1 MRRSCSRIPWAVSG
15 FGLRYQAIERL
26 VYGEVI
32 GMMEREATIAAIAT
46 PPGRGGIGVIRLSG
60 PASLA
65 LVEGMIVSPSPGPW
79 EPNRASLRRLFD
91 PLTGDLIDEALVTW
105 FRAPHSFTGE
115 EVVEISCHGSPV
127 VLGQL
132 LRLVMALG
140 AQPAQP
146 GEFTMRAFLNRRLDL
161 TQAEAIHDLIQAQ
174 TSHQARVAARQ
185 VCGELSRQLQPLR
198 SQLIELIV
206 HLESSVEFVEDD
218 LDPLDLARFHDL
230 LRQQVASLERLT
242 ATYRAGRILRNGAR
256 MALIG
261 RPNVGK
267 SSVFNSL
274 LGRDRAIVT
283 SLPGTTRDLLQ
294 EPLSIGGIPVQ
305 LVDTAGIR
313 QTEDPIEQIGVERTH
328 SAIAEAD
335 FVVAVIEATSTL
347 PDQEVTLLEEAAPA
361 LYLINKCD
369 LGSFH
374 SRERLATLAGERPI
388 LEVSAYTGQGME
400 TLREAL
406 QEILLPHGSIETES
420 ALVTNE
426 RHYLA
431 LCETL
436 ACLERACQVLQA
448 GLTEEILLDP
458 LHLALRNLGLITGET
473 LIDDL
478 LNQIFA
484 TFCIGK

>member
-1 MRRSCSRIPWAVSG
+1 
-15 FGLRYQAIERL
+15 
-26 VYGEVI
+26 
-32 GMMEREATIAAIAT
+32 MME
-46 PPGRGGIGVIRLSG
+46 PQSRGD
-60 PASLA
+60 
-65 LVEGMIVSPSPGPW
+65 W
-79 EPNRASLRRLFD
+79 EPNRASLRLLYE
-91 PLTGDLIDEALVTW
+91 PLTGELIDEALVTW

-127 VLGQL
+127 VLEQV
-132 LRLVMALG
+132 LRLALALG
-140 AQPAQP
+140 AELAQP
-146 GEFTMRAFLNRRLDL
+146 GEFTLRAFLNRRLDL
-161 TQAEAIHDLIQAQ
+161 TQAEAIHDLIQSQ

-185 VCGELSRQLQPLR
+185 LRGELSRQLQPLR
-198 SQLIELIV
+198 AQLIELIV

-230 LRQQVASLERLT
+230 LREQIASLARLT
-242 ATYRAGRILRNGAR
+242 ATYRSGRVLRQGAR

-261 RPNVGK
+261 LPNVGK
-267 SSVFNSL
+267 SSLFNAL
-274 LGRDRAIVT
+274 LGQDRAIVT

-328 SAIAEAD
+328 SAIVEAD

-347 PDQEVTLLEEAAPA
+347 PEEEVALLREASPA
-361 LYLINKCD
+361 LYLINKSD
-369 LGSFH
+369 LGSFC
-374 SRERLATLAGERPI
+374 SYDRLAPLAGERPI
-388 LEVSAYTGQGME
+388 LEVSAQTGQGME
-400 TLREAL
+400 ALRQAL
-406 QEILLPHGSIETES
+406 QAILLPDGAIETENS
-420 ALVTNE
+420 LVTNE
-426 RHYLA
+426 RHYRA
-431 LCETL
+431 LLETL
-436 ACLERACQVLQA
+436 TCLEQACQVLEA